1 VPDSISTEHR
11 SGGRAELSRQL
22 RDGLAAL
29 NLNLDTKQ
37 QDQLLDLLSLLLKW
51 NRVYNLTA
59 IRDPGDMVARH
70 LLDSLVLL
78 PFLNSQQEPN
88 LTTPANAPSVLDTHK
103 YDVIDIGTGAGFP
116 VLPLAIARPD
126 LSFLS
131 IESIGKKTRF
141 QQQAIANVGVPNVCV
156 INQRAEQVEAQ
167 GQIVTSRAFTAP
179 ADFLRVSERFSAL
192 GGRVVI
198 MLGQAEL
205 MPAEV
210 EAPFEVEQTVKI
222 SVPGVDAP
230 RHLSV
235 CRRV

>member
-1 VPDSISTEHR
+1 MPDSISTEN
-11 SGGRAELSRQL
+11 RAELSRQL

-78 PFLNSQQEPN
+78 PFL
-88 LTTPANAPSVLDTHK
+88 TSVVDTHK

-131 IESIGKKTRF
+131 IESKAKKTRF

-179 ADFLRVSERFSAL
+179 ADFLRVSERFCAP

-222 SVPGVDAP
+222 SVPGVDAS
-230 RHLSV
+230 RHVSV